1 MIHFAV
7 IARILGILLML
18 FSLAMLPPT
27 VVSFIYNDGVAQA
40 FITAMV
46 MIFCIGFTLWL
57 PVRLERE
64 ELRTRD
70 GFIIAALLWITLGLA
85 GPLPFMLAEQ
95 PGLNFADAFFESFSG
110 WTTTGATVMPGLD
123 NLPKSNLWYRQQL
136 QWFGGMGIIVL
147 AVAILPMLGVGGMQL
162 YRTEMPGPM
171 KDAKL
176 TPRIAETAKA
186 LWYVYAF
193 LTLACAGAYWLAG
206 MSGFDAIVHSFSTV
220 GIGGFSTY
228 DASISHFNSPLIEL
242 ICTFFMLIAAMN
254 YSLHFFAWRNKS
266 FANYRSNSELRFF
279 LQILGVSAL
288 IVVITLWQTQTYNLP
303 DSIRYGIFELVTIAT
318 TTGFGSANF
327 TVWPVYLPVMI
338 FFLAFIGG
346 CTGSTAGGMKV
357 LRVLLIYKQGIDEI
371 RRLIHPNAVMQ
382 VKLGKQVISERVL
395 NAVWG
400 FFAVYILTF
409 VVMMLALM
417 GTGLDH
423 VTSFSAVGSCLNN
436 LGPGMGSVTEHYGN
450 ITDTAK
456 WVLALTMLLGRL
468 EIFTLLVLITPSFWR
483 G

>member
-1 MIHFAV
+1 MIHFSV

-18 FSLAMLPPT
+18 FSLAMLPPII
-27 VVSFIYNDGVAQA
+27 VSFIYNDGVAQA
-40 FITAMV
+40 FTTAMV
-46 MIFCIGFTLWL
+46 MIFSIGFTLWL
-57 PVRLERE
+57 PVRQERE

-70 GFIIAALLWITLGLA
+70 GFIISALFWITLGLA
-85 GPLPFMLAEQ
+85 GTLPFMLAEQ
-95 PGLNFADAFFESFSG
+95 PNLNFADAFFESFSG
-110 WTTTGATVMPGLD
+110 WTTTGATVMTGLEH
-123 NLPKSNLWYRQQL
+123 LPKSILWYRQQL
-136 QWFGGMGIIVL
+136 QWLGGMGIIVL
-147 AVAILPMLGVGGMQL
+147 AVAILPMLGIGGMQL

-186 LWYVYAF
+186 LWYVYVF
-193 LTLACAGAYWLAG
+193 LTVSCAAAYWLAG

-228 DASISHFNSPLIEL
+228 DASIAHFNSPVIEL
-242 ICTFFMLIAAMN
+242 ICTFFMLIAAIN
-254 YSLHFFAWRNKS
+254 YSLHFVAWHNKS
-266 FANYRSNSELRFF
+266 VAAYRANSEFRFF
-279 LQILGVSAL
+279 LQILGISAL
-288 IVVITLWQTQTYNLP
+288 IVIATLWLTHTYNFP
-303 DSIRYGIFELVTIAT
+303 DAIRFGLFGLISIAT
-318 TTGFGSANF
+318 TTGFSSANF
-327 TVWPVYLPVMI
+327 TLWPVFLPVMI
-338 FFLAFIGG
+338 FLLAFIGG

-357 LRVLLIYKQGIDEI
+357 LRVLLIYKQGIHEV
-371 RRLIHPNAVMQ
+371 RRLIHPSAVMQ
-382 VKLGKQVISERVL
+382 VKLGKQVISSRVL
-395 NAVWG
+395 NGVWG

-423 VTSFSAVGSCLNN
+423 VTAFSAVGSCLNN

-450 ITDTAK
+450 ISEVAK
-456 WVLALTMLLGRL
+456 WLLALTMLLGRL